1 MNNLLKKYELYIKSL
16 NESISNWTINLE
28 NQWEKIQKVME
39 IYKLLQNKDYD
50 NAKILIKEIE
60 NDLNSNL
67 DFEVEWCS
75 ESYFWEKEKISFSK
89 KSSIPLS
96 PAPQSIKTDS
106 LDSQSIETSSFSV
119 TRSWN
124 IESNEDDS
132 IETFNSI
139 ELMSW
144 IFLQNLKDKIWAN

>member
-28 NQWEKIQKVME
+28 NQWEKIQKVIK

-67 DFEVEWCS
+67 DFEVELFPS
-75 ESYFWEKEKISFSK
+75 NSIYKKAEISFTK
-89 KSSIPLS
+89 KSSPIS

-106 LDSQSIETSSFSV
+106 LDSQSIKTSSFSV